1 MRRALSLGRP
11 GAGAGPT
18 APGERRPGR
27 IGPRRAPQGA
37 AATPRRDGV
46 HRVRARPARTRL
58 TSDHE
63 RKTGGRRP
71 RADQSGG
78 ARARGLLHRPARPR
92 HPAPAARPRAA
103 RGHGLRRAA
112 ARAGAGPGA
121 ARRPDGPRRRIGG
134 RLPDR
139 HRAPSGRRRPRRDR
153 AARFRRGPAG
163 APAGRI
169 VVHVVGAVVSPGVVV
184 LADGAR
190 VADAIAAAGGA
201 ASDADTEQLNLAR
214 VLDDGEQVRVPHAGE
229 QLAAPDPGPSPPGAS
244 GGGAAAGSSG
254 GSTPGGG
261 VVNINTAGVSE
272 LEALPGIGPALAAR
286 IVEYRDGHG
295 PFASVDDLT
304 DVPGIGPA
312 KLEALRSQAT
322 V

>member
-1 MRRALSLGRP
+1 MACSTDPLDPVIR
-11 GAGAGPT
+11 
-18 APGERRPGR
+18 
-27 IGPRRAPQGA
+27 PRRLALA
-37 AATPRRDGV
+37 
-46 HRVRARPARTRL
+46 
-58 TSDHE
+58 
-63 RKTGGRRP
+63 
-71 RADQSGG
+71 
-78 ARARGLLHRPARPR
+78 
-92 HPAPAARPRAA
+92 PRAA
-103 RGHGLRRAA
+103 MVFGALLLVLGLGLAVRAVLTVPDGASGAASPTATGLPAA
-112 ARAGAGPGA
+112 AVDPVATGPPGSA
-121 ARRPDGPRRRIGG
+121 AAPGPADPAATGPPD
-134 RLPDR
+134 LAD
-139 HRAPSGRRRPRRDR
+139 
-153 AARFRRGPAG
+153 PAG

-214 VLDDGEQVRVPHAGE
+214 VLGDGEQVRVPHAGE
-229 QLAAPDPGPSPPGAS
+229 QLVAPDPGPSPPGAS

-261 VVNINTAGVSE
+261 VVNINTAGASE

>member
-1 MRRALSLGRP
+1 MSGRRVAGGR
-11 GAGAGPT
+11 
-18 APGERRPGR
+18 GR
-27 IGPRRAPQGA
+27 TGLEELVRVACSTDPLDPVIRPRRLALA
-37 AATPRRDGV
+37 
-46 HRVRARPARTRL
+46 
-58 TSDHE
+58 
-63 RKTGGRRP
+63 
-71 RADQSGG
+71 
-78 ARARGLLHRPARPR
+78 
-92 HPAPAARPRAA
+92 PRAA
-103 RGHGLRRAA
+103 MVFGALLLVLGLGLALRAVLTAPDGASGAASPTATGPPAA
-112 ARAGAGPGA
+112 AVDPAATGPPGSA
-121 ARRPDGPRRRIGG
+121 AAPGPAD
-134 RLPDR
+134 P
-139 HRAPSGRRRPRRDR
+139 
-153 AARFRRGPAG
+153 AATGSADPAG

-214 VLDDGEQVRVPHAGE
+214 VLGDGEQVRVPHAGE
-229 QLAAPDPGPSPPGAS
+229 QLVAPDPGPSPPGGAS
-244 GGGAAAGSSG
+244 GGGAAGASG

-261 VVNINTAGVSE
+261 VVNINTAGAAE
-272 LEALPGIGPALAAR
+272 LESLPGIGPALAAR

>member
-1 MRRALSLGRP
+1 MACSTDPLDPVIR
-11 GAGAGPT
+11 
-18 APGERRPGR
+18 
-27 IGPRRAPQGA
+27 PRRLALA
-37 AATPRRDGV
+37 
-46 HRVRARPARTRL
+46 
-58 TSDHE
+58 
-63 RKTGGRRP
+63 
-71 RADQSGG
+71 
-78 ARARGLLHRPARPR
+78 
-92 HPAPAARPRAA
+92 PRAA
-103 RGHGLRRAA
+103 MVFGALLLVLGLGLALRAVLAAPDGASGAASPTATGPPAA
-112 ARAGAGPGA
+112 AVDPAATGPPGSAAAPGPADPAATGPGA
-121 ARRPDGPRRRIGG
+121 AD
-134 RLPDR
+134 
-139 HRAPSGRRRPRRDR
+139 
-153 AARFRRGPAG
+153 PAG

-214 VLDDGEQVRVPHAGE
+214 VLGDGEQVRVPHAGE
-229 QLAAPDPGPSPPGAS
+229 QLVAPDPGPSPPG
-244 GGGAAAGSSG
+244 GASG

-261 VVNINTAGVSE
+261 VVNINTAGAAE

>member
-1 MRRALSLGRP
+1 MSGRRVAGGR
-11 GAGAGPT
+11 
-18 APGERRPGR
+18 GR
-27 IGPRRAPQGA
+27 TGLEELVRVACSTDPLDPVIRPRRLALA
-37 AATPRRDGV
+37 
-46 HRVRARPARTRL
+46 
-58 TSDHE
+58 
-63 RKTGGRRP
+63 
-71 RADQSGG
+71 
-78 ARARGLLHRPARPR
+78 
-92 HPAPAARPRAA
+92 PRAA
-103 RGHGLRRAA
+103 MVFGALLLVLGLGLALRAVLTAPDGASGAASPTATGLPAA
-112 ARAGAGPGA
+112 AVDPAATGPPGSAAAPGPADPAATGPGA
-121 ARRPDGPRRRIGG
+121 AD
-134 RLPDR
+134 
-139 HRAPSGRRRPRRDR
+139 
-153 AARFRRGPAG
+153 PAG

-214 VLDDGEQVRVPHAGE
+214 VLGDGEQVRVPHAGE
-229 QLAAPDPGPSPPGAS
+229 QLVAPDPGPSPPGAS
-244 GGGAAAGSSG
+244 GGGAAGASG

-261 VVNINTAGVSE
+261 VVNINTAGAAE
-272 LEALPGIGPALAAR
+272 LESLPGIGPALAAR

>member
-1 MRRALSLGRP
+1 MSGRRVAGGR
-11 GAGAGPT
+11 
-18 APGERRPGR
+18 GR
-27 IGPRRAPQGA
+27 TGLEELVRVACSTDPLDPVIRPRRLALA
-37 AATPRRDGV
+37 
-46 HRVRARPARTRL
+46 
-58 TSDHE
+58 
-63 RKTGGRRP
+63 
-71 RADQSGG
+71 
-78 ARARGLLHRPARPR
+78 
-92 HPAPAARPRAA
+92 PRAA
-103 RGHGLRRAA
+103 MVFGALLLVLGLGLALRAVLTAPDGASGAASPTATGLPAA
-112 ARAGAGPGA
+112 AVDPAVDPAATGPPGSA
-121 ARRPDGPRRRIGG
+121 AAPGPA
-134 RLPDR
+134 D
-139 HRAPSGRRRPRRDR
+139 
-153 AARFRRGPAG
+153 PAG

-214 VLDDGEQVRVPHAGE
+214 VLGDGEQVRVPHAGE
-229 QLAAPDPGPSPPGAS
+229 QLVAPDPGPSPPG
-244 GGGAAAGSSG
+244 GVSG

-261 VVNINTAGVSE
+261 VVNINTAGAAE

>member
-1 MRRALSLGRP
+1 MSGRRAAGGRGRTSLEELVRVACSTDPLDPVIRP
-11 GAGAGPT
+11 RRLALAPRAAMVFGALLLVLGLGLALRAVLT
-18 APGERRPGR
+18 APD
-27 IGPRRAPQGA
+27 GA
-37 AATPRRDGV
+37 
-46 HRVRARPARTRL
+46 
-58 TSDHE
+58 
-63 RKTGGRRP
+63 
-71 RADQSGG
+71 SGG
-78 ARARGLLHRPARPR
+78 ASPTATGL
-92 HPAPAARPRAA
+92 PAAAVDPVAT
-103 RGHGLRRAA
+103 GPPGSAA
-112 ARAGAGPGA
+112 APGPADPA
-121 ARRPDGPRRRIGG
+121 ATGPPDPAD
-134 RLPDR
+134 PAD
-139 HRAPSGRRRPRRDR
+139 
-153 AARFRRGPAG
+153 PAG

-214 VLDDGEQVRVPHAGE
+214 VLGDGEQVRVPHAGE
-229 QLAAPDPGPSPPGAS
+229 QLVVPDPGPSPPGGAS
-244 GGGAAAGSSG
+244 GGSAAAGASG

-261 VVNINTAGVSE
+261 VVNINTAGASE

>member
-1 MRRALSLGRP
+1 MSGKRVAGGHGRTSLEELVRVACSTDPLDPVIRPRRLALAPRAAMVFGALLLVLGLGLALR
-11 GAGAGPT
+11 AVLT
-18 APGERRPGR
+18 APD
-27 IGPRRAPQGA
+27 GA
-37 AATPRRDGV
+37 
-46 HRVRARPARTRL
+46 
-58 TSDHE
+58 
-63 RKTGGRRP
+63 
-71 RADQSGG
+71 SGG
-78 ARARGLLHRPARPR
+78 ASPTATGL
-92 HPAPAARPRAA
+92 PAAAVDPAA
-103 RGHGLRRAA
+103 TGPPGSAA
-112 ARAGAGPGA
+112 APGPADPAATGPGA
-121 ARRPDGPRRRIGG
+121 AD
-134 RLPDR
+134 
-139 HRAPSGRRRPRRDR
+139 
-153 AARFRRGPAG
+153 PAG

-214 VLDDGEQVRVPHAGE
+214 VLGDGEQVRVPHVGE
-229 QLAAPDPGPSPPGAS
+229 QLAAPDPAPSPPGAS
-244 GGGAAAGSSG
+244 GGGAAAGASG
-254 GSTPGGG
+254 GRAPAGGPI
-261 VVNINTAGVSE
+261 NINTASASE

>member
-1 MRRALSLGRP
+1 MSGRRVAGGR
-11 GAGAGPT
+11 
-18 APGERRPGR
+18 GR
-27 IGPRRAPQGA
+27 TGLEELVRVACSTDPLDPVIRPRRLALA
-37 AATPRRDGV
+37 
-46 HRVRARPARTRL
+46 
-58 TSDHE
+58 
-63 RKTGGRRP
+63 
-71 RADQSGG
+71 
-78 ARARGLLHRPARPR
+78 
-92 HPAPAARPRAA
+92 PRAA
-103 RGHGLRRAA
+103 MVFGALLLVLGLGLALRAVLTAPDGASGAASPTATGPPAA
-112 ARAGAGPGA
+112 AVDPAATGPPGSA
-121 ARRPDGPRRRIGG
+121 AAPGPAD
-134 RLPDR
+134 P
-139 HRAPSGRRRPRRDR
+139 
-153 AARFRRGPAG
+153 AATGSADPAG

-214 VLDDGEQVRVPHAGE
+214 VLGDGEQVRVPHAGE
-229 QLAAPDPGPSPPGAS
+229 QLVAPDPGPSPPGGAS
-244 GGGAAAGSSG
+244 GGGAAGASG

-261 VVNINTAGVSE
+261 VVNINTAGAAE

>member
-1 MRRALSLGRP
+1 MSGKRVAGGHGRTSLEELVRVACSTDPLDPVIRPRRLALAPRAAMVFGALLLVLGLGLALR
-11 GAGAGPT
+11 AVLT
-18 APGERRPGR
+18 APD
-27 IGPRRAPQGA
+27 GA
-37 AATPRRDGV
+37 
-46 HRVRARPARTRL
+46 
-58 TSDHE
+58 
-63 RKTGGRRP
+63 
-71 RADQSGG
+71 SGG
-78 ARARGLLHRPARPR
+78 ASPTATGL
-92 HPAPAARPRAA
+92 PAAAVDPAA
-103 RGHGLRRAA
+103 T
-112 ARAGAGPGA
+112 GPGA
-121 ARRPDGPRRRIGG
+121 AD
-134 RLPDR
+134 
-139 HRAPSGRRRPRRDR
+139 
-153 AARFRRGPAG
+153 PAG

>member
-1 MRRALSLGRP
+1 MACSTDPLDPVIR
-11 GAGAGPT
+11 
-18 APGERRPGR
+18 
-27 IGPRRAPQGA
+27 PRRLALA
-37 AATPRRDGV
+37 
-46 HRVRARPARTRL
+46 
-58 TSDHE
+58 
-63 RKTGGRRP
+63 
-71 RADQSGG
+71 
-78 ARARGLLHRPARPR
+78 
-92 HPAPAARPRAA
+92 PRAA
-103 RGHGLRRAA
+103 MVFGALLLVLGLGLALRAVLTAPDGASGAASPTSTGLPATAVDPAATGPPGSAA
-112 ARAGAGPGA
+112 APGPA
-121 ARRPDGPRRRIGG
+121 DPAD
-134 RLPDR
+134 
-139 HRAPSGRRRPRRDR
+139 
-153 AARFRRGPAG
+153 PAG

-214 VLDDGEQVRVPHAGE
+214 VLGDGEQVRVPHAGE
-229 QLAAPDPGPSPPGAS
+229 QLVAPDPGPSPPG
-244 GGGAAAGSSG
+244 GASG

-261 VVNINTAGVSE
+261 VVNINTAGAAE

>member
-1 MRRALSLGRP
+1 MACSTDPLDPVIR
-11 GAGAGPT
+11 
-18 APGERRPGR
+18 
-27 IGPRRAPQGA
+27 PRRLALA
-37 AATPRRDGV
+37 
-46 HRVRARPARTRL
+46 
-58 TSDHE
+58 
-63 RKTGGRRP
+63 
-71 RADQSGG
+71 
-78 ARARGLLHRPARPR
+78 
-92 HPAPAARPRAA
+92 PRAA
-103 RGHGLRRAA
+103 MVFGALLLVLGLGLALRAVLTAPDGASGAASPTATGLPAA
-112 ARAGAGPGA
+112 AVDPAATGPPGSAATGPADPAATGPGA
-121 ARRPDGPRRRIGG
+121 AD
-134 RLPDR
+134 
-139 HRAPSGRRRPRRDR
+139 
-153 AARFRRGPAG
+153 PAG

-184 LADGAR
+184 LDDGAR

-214 VLDDGEQVRVPHAGE
+214 VLGDGEQVRVPHAGE
-229 QLAAPDPGPSPPGAS
+229 QLVAPDPGPSPPGGAS
-244 GGGAAAGSSG
+244 GGGAAGASG

-261 VVNINTAGVSE
+261 VVNINTASAAE

>member
-1 MRRALSLGRP
+1 MACSTDPLDPVIRPRRLALAPRAAMVFGALLLVLGLGLALRAVLTVP
-11 GAGAGPT
+11 DGASGAASPT
-18 APGERRPGR
+18 ATGLP
-27 IGPRRAPQGA
+27 A
-37 AATPRRDGV
+37 AAVDPV
-46 HRVRARPARTRL
+46 A
-58 TSDHE
+58 
-63 RKTGGRRP
+63 TGP
-71 RADQSGG
+71 
-78 ARARGLLHRPARPR
+78 
-92 HPAPAARPRAA
+92 PAPA
-103 RGHGLRRAA
+103 
-112 ARAGAGPGA
+112 
-121 ARRPDGPRRRIGG
+121 D
-134 RLPDR
+134 
-139 HRAPSGRRRPRRDR
+139 
-153 AARFRRGPAG
+153 PAG

-214 VLDDGEQVRVPHAGE
+214 VLGDGEQVRVPHAGE
-229 QLAAPDPGPSPPGAS
+229 QLVAPDPGPSPPGGAS
-244 GGGAAAGSSG
+244 GGSAAAGASG

-261 VVNINTAGVSE
+261 VVNINTAGASE

>member
-1 MRRALSLGRP
+1 MSGKRVAGGHGRTSLEELVRVACSTDPLDPVIRPRRLALAPRAAMVFGALLLVLGLGLALR
-11 GAGAGPT
+11 AVLT
-18 APGERRPGR
+18 APD
-27 IGPRRAPQGA
+27 GA
-37 AATPRRDGV
+37 
-46 HRVRARPARTRL
+46 
-58 TSDHE
+58 
-63 RKTGGRRP
+63 
-71 RADQSGG
+71 SGG
-78 ARARGLLHRPARPR
+78 ASPTATGL
-92 HPAPAARPRAA
+92 PAAAVDPAA
-103 RGHGLRRAA
+103 T
-112 ARAGAGPGA
+112 GPGA
-121 ARRPDGPRRRIGG
+121 AD
-134 RLPDR
+134 
-139 HRAPSGRRRPRRDR
+139 
-153 AARFRRGPAG
+153 PAG

-295 PFASVDDLT
+295 PFAAVDDLT

>member
-1 MRRALSLGRP
+1 MSGRRVAGGRGRTSLEELVRVACSTDP
-11 GAGAGPT
+11 LDPVI
-18 APGERRPGR
+18 R
-27 IGPRRAPQGA
+27 PRRLALA
-37 AATPRRDGV
+37 
-46 HRVRARPARTRL
+46 
-58 TSDHE
+58 
-63 RKTGGRRP
+63 
-71 RADQSGG
+71 
-78 ARARGLLHRPARPR
+78 
-92 HPAPAARPRAA
+92 PRAA
-103 RGHGLRRAA
+103 MVFGALLLVLGLGLALRAVLTVPDGASGAASPTATGLPAA
-112 ARAGAGPGA
+112 AVDPVATGP
-121 ARRPDGPRRRIGG
+121 PDPAD
-134 RLPDR
+134 PAD
-139 HRAPSGRRRPRRDR
+139 
-153 AARFRRGPAG
+153 PAG

-214 VLDDGEQVRVPHAGE
+214 VLGDGEQVRVPHAGE
-229 QLAAPDPGPSPPGAS
+229 QLVAPDPGPSPPG
-244 GGGAAAGSSG
+244 GASG

-261 VVNINTAGVSE
+261 VVNINTAGAAE

>member
-1 MRRALSLGRP
+1 MRVACSTDPLDPVVRPRRLAIAPRAAMAWGGLLRGVGGGRGLRTVWP
-11 GAGAGPT
+11 APAGAGD
-18 APGERRPGR
+18 
-27 IGPRRAPQGA
+27 GA
-37 AATPRRDGV
+37 AE
-46 HRVRARPARTRL
+46 H
-58 TSDHE
+58 
-63 RKTGGRRP
+63 
-71 RADQSGG
+71 
-78 ARARGLLHRPARPR
+78 
-92 HPAPAARPRAA
+92 
-103 RGHGLRRAA
+103 RAA
-112 ARAGAGPGA
+112 AGPATVAVGPSAVPGPVDPA
-121 ARRPDGPRRRIGG
+121 ATGPTGPPATGPPDPA
-134 RLPDR
+134 D
-139 HRAPSGRRRPRRDR
+139 
-153 AARFRRGPAG
+153 PAG
-163 APAGRI
+163 AAAGRI
-169 VVHVVGAVVSPGVVV
+169 VVHVVGAVASPGVVV

-214 VLDDGEQVRVPHAGE
+214 VLGDGEQVRVPHAGE
-229 QLAAPDPGPSPPGAS
+229 QLVAPDPGPSPPGGAS
-244 GGGAAAGSSG
+244 GGSAAAGASG

-261 VVNINTAGVSE
+261 VVNINTAGAAE

>member
-1 MRRALSLGRP
+1 MACSTDPLDPVIR
-11 GAGAGPT
+11 
-18 APGERRPGR
+18 
-27 IGPRRAPQGA
+27 PRRLALA
-37 AATPRRDGV
+37 
-46 HRVRARPARTRL
+46 
-58 TSDHE
+58 
-63 RKTGGRRP
+63 
-71 RADQSGG
+71 
-78 ARARGLLHRPARPR
+78 
-92 HPAPAARPRAA
+92 PRAA
-103 RGHGLRRAA
+103 MVFGALLLVLGLGLALRAVLTAPDGASGAASPTATGLPAA
-112 ARAGAGPGA
+112 AVDPAATGPPGSA
-121 ARRPDGPRRRIGG
+121 AAPGPA
-134 RLPDR
+134 D
-139 HRAPSGRRRPRRDR
+139 
-153 AARFRRGPAG
+153 PAG

-214 VLDDGEQVRVPHAGE
+214 VLGDGEQVRVPHAGE
-229 QLAAPDPGPSPPGAS
+229 QLVAPDPGPSPPG
-244 GGGAAAGSSG
+244 GASG

-261 VVNINTAGVSE
+261 VVNINTAGAAE

>member
-1 MRRALSLGRP
+1 MSGRRVAGGRGRTSLEELVRVACSTDP
-11 GAGAGPT
+11 LDPVI
-18 APGERRPGR
+18 R
-27 IGPRRAPQGA
+27 PRRLALA
-37 AATPRRDGV
+37 
-46 HRVRARPARTRL
+46 
-58 TSDHE
+58 
-63 RKTGGRRP
+63 
-71 RADQSGG
+71 
-78 ARARGLLHRPARPR
+78 
-92 HPAPAARPRAA
+92 PRAA
-103 RGHGLRRAA
+103 MVFGALLLVLGLGLALRAVLTVPD
-112 ARAGAGPGA
+112 GASGA
-121 ARRPDGPRRRIGG
+121 ASPTATGLPAAVDPAATGPPDPA
-134 RLPDR
+134 D
-139 HRAPSGRRRPRRDR
+139 
-153 AARFRRGPAG
+153 PAG

-214 VLDDGEQVRVPHAGE
+214 VLGDGEQVRVPHAGE
-229 QLAAPDPGPSPPGAS
+229 QLVAPDPGPSPPGGAS
-244 GGGAAAGSSG
+244 GGSTAGASG

-261 VVNINTAGVSE
+261 VVNINTAGASE

>member
-1 MRRALSLGRP
+1 MRVACSTDPLDPVVR
-11 GAGAGPT
+11 
-18 APGERRPGR
+18 
-27 IGPRRAPQGA
+27 PRRLAIA
-37 AATPRRDGV
+37 
-46 HRVRARPARTRL
+46 
-58 TSDHE
+58 
-63 RKTGGRRP
+63 
-71 RADQSGG
+71 
-78 ARARGLLHRPARPR
+78 
-92 HPAPAARPRAA
+92 PRAA
-103 RGHGLRRAA
+103 MAFGALLLVLGVGLALRTVLTAPDGARERADEQPAA
-112 ARAGAGPGA
+112 AGA
-121 ARRPDGPRRRIGG
+121 ATAAVGPSAVPGPVDPAATGPTGPPATGPPDPA
-134 RLPDR
+134 D
-139 HRAPSGRRRPRRDR
+139 
-153 AARFRRGPAG
+153 PAG
-163 APAGRI
+163 AAAGRI
-169 VVHVVGAVVSPGVVV
+169 VVHVVGAVASPGVVV

-229 QLAAPDPGPSPPGAS
+229 QLVAPDPGPSPPGGAS
-244 GGGAAAGSSG
+244 GGSAAAGASG

-261 VVNINTAGVSE
+261 VVNINTAGASE

>member
-1 MRRALSLGRP
+1 MSGRRVAGGR
-11 GAGAGPT
+11 
-18 APGERRPGR
+18 GR
-27 IGPRRAPQGA
+27 TGLEELVRVACSTDPLDPVIRPRRLALA
-37 AATPRRDGV
+37 
-46 HRVRARPARTRL
+46 
-58 TSDHE
+58 
-63 RKTGGRRP
+63 
-71 RADQSGG
+71 
-78 ARARGLLHRPARPR
+78 
-92 HPAPAARPRAA
+92 PRAA
-103 RGHGLRRAA
+103 MVFGALLLVLGLGLALRAVLTAPDGASGAASPTATGLPAA
-112 ARAGAGPGA
+112 AVDPAATGPPGSAAAPGPADPAATGPGSA
-121 ARRPDGPRRRIGG
+121 D
-134 RLPDR
+134 
-139 HRAPSGRRRPRRDR
+139 
-153 AARFRRGPAG
+153 PAG

-214 VLDDGEQVRVPHAGE
+214 VLGDGEQVRVPHAGE
-229 QLAAPDPGPSPPGAS
+229 QLVAPDPGPSPPGGAS
-244 GGGAAAGSSG
+244 GGGAAGASG

-261 VVNINTAGVSE
+261 VVNINTAGAAE